1 MFKIISHHKKT
12 LAIFCLTFSTP
23 IIAGN
28 CPSIT
33 VKDLSKA
40 ACSSKSAPFST
51 GALSEVKFYAT
62 TPCPTG
68 IGIAKKFQSF
78 FKDSDKEYP
87 PKEKDV
93 KPGEA
98 KCTYSLDDT
107 WKRELNTESSE
118 LILTVSFPTREHANY
133 WYAPMVGMKCP
144 TLSKES
150 VSDIKKNKFVLIK
163 ERDPKLTYQFLVGPL
178 VSGGISGSLSG
189 SLSKLTQKTPAL
201 SSLQGKPMVSK
212 KFEATCQY
220 THHTGGKESLLELK
234 TLP

>member
-78 FKDSDKEYP
+78 FNDRYKE
-87 PKEKDV
+87 
-93 KPGEA
+93 
-98 KCTYSLDDT
+98 
-107 WKRELNTESSE
+107 
-118 LILTVSFPTREHANY
+118 
-133 WYAPMVGMKCP
+133 
-144 TLSKES
+144 
-150 VSDIKKNKFVLIK
+150 
-163 ERDPKLTYQFLVGPL
+163 
-178 VSGGISGSLSG
+178 
-189 SLSKLTQKTPAL
+189 
-201 SSLQGKPMVSK
+201 
-212 KFEATCQY
+212 
-220 THHTGGKESLLELK
+220 
-234 TLP
+234 